1 MAKYKLG
8 DICTIV
14 SGSTP
19 KTGIE
24 EYWKGN
30 LKWITPAEIE
40 EDTYIISDSE
50 RKITE
55 LAVKKTG
62 LSSFP
67 KGTVILS
74 SRAPI
79 GKVAIAGCEMYCNQ
93 GFKNLICSEKIN
105 NKYLYW
111 FLKRN
116 TKYLNSL
123 GRGATFKEIS
133 KTIVSEIEIN
143 LPEYRKQ
150 KEIANEL
157 EKINKIIGC
166 RKQELKLFEDLVKA
180 RFVELFGDPVTNPK
194 GYPVHQLSEY
204 ITSLT
209 SGSRGWAQYCAE
221 DGTEWFITIKNVKDC
236 HITTDNMQPV
246 NAPNNAEA
254 KRTKV
259 QEGDLLISITA
270 DLGRTGIVTK
280 EIAEHGAYI
289 NQHLSCIR
297 INKEV
302 LNPLFVAHYMES
314 PAGKEQFTAKNQ
326 SAVKA
331 GLNFNS
337 INSLKLYVPP
347 LKEQEEFIAF
357 VKQVN
362 KSKLPQELCTIL
374 QENSLYKLVKVLGNC
389 ETHNLSLLYMQI
401 KQLLR
406 RYYEAVGT

>member
-180 RFVELFGDPVTNPK
+180 RFIELFGDPRSNPFGFEK
-194 GYPVHQLSEY
+194 KMLKDTCKVITGNTPSRAIAEYYGDYIEWIKTDNIVSGILNPTQATESLSEK
-204 ITSLT
+204 
-209 SGSRGWAQYCAE
+209 GM
-221 DGTEWFITIKNVKDC
+221 NV
-236 HITTDNMQPV
+236 
-246 NAPNNAEA
+246 
-254 KRTKV
+254 
-259 QEGDLLISITA
+259 
-270 DLGRTGIVTK
+270 GRTVEKDSILMACIAGSIASIGRVCITDRTVAFNQQINAVVPEQYNILFLYVLLQMSKDYLVEDINMALKGILSKSKLEEK
-280 EIAEHGAYI
+280 EFII
-289 NQHLSCIR
+289 PPMDLQ
-297 INKEV
+297 
-302 LNPLFVAHYMES
+302 
-314 PAGKEQFTAKNQ
+314 EQF
-326 SAVKA
+326 SD
-331 GLNFNS
+331 
-337 INSLKLYVPP
+337 
-347 LKEQEEFIAF
+347 F
-357 VKQVN
+357 VTQVN

-374 QENSLYKLVKVLGNC
+374 QENSLYKLVKVL
-389 ETHNLSLLYMQI
+389 
-401 KQLLR
+401 
-406 RYYEAVGT
+406 